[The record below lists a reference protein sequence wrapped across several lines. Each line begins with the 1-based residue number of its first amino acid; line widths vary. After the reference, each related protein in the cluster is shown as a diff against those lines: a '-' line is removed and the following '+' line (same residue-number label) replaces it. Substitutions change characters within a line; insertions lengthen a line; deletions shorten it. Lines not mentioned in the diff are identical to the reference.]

1 MATDLESESLSS
13 PWKCCISQGALDI
26 SESETN
32 VSTQPDAR
40 YSLRPFFRSNP
51 GFRNTQVESELARS
65 GLQLSPSQ
73 IRQVQDYEWPGNVR
87 ELQNV
92 IERAVIASR
101 LGSVR
106 LDLPASAE
114 SATGQSAL
122 QERSVVISDTEMNR
136 RVRDNMVVALKRS
149 GGKVYGPDG
158 AAEALGVKPTTL
170 YTRLKKLGLK

>member
-1 MATDLESESLSS
+1 MAADLESESLSS

-51 GFRNTQVESELARS
+51 GFRNIQVESELARS

-92 IERAVIASR
+92 IERAVI
-101 LGSVR
+101 VR